1 MFYIVS
7 PWELNLDGTDPK
19 PDYDTKYALPMFFVL
34 IFLEWAILEITRV
47 LNPNAPKTGSYRLND
62 FIMSVALGAC
72 QATFQLLLTL
82 VGLNLEIGMYT
93 MVYENYRIT
102 TVDTKS
108 NVIFTYVCLF
118 LGKDLMYYAAHRFFH
133 EYHTAWIGHSVHH
146 SGEDYNLGTAL
157 RQGALQPCFGW
168 PFYLPMAFLGFH
180 PHAFAAHA
188 QLNTYFMFWIHT
200 ELVGRLGVL
209 EYIINTPSAHRMHH
223 RPPGNCNYAG
233 ALIIWDRMFDTFRPE
248 KVRMDLYGNGRQ
260 PNSFDVISVN
270 AHRTLRRRRHL
281 LFTRATKSHT
291 HTHTDVHQIM
301 DIPKSIFYRLFARR
315 VKKPRQVRISGLFE
329 KIPAIEKDRRLE
341 GPRRKKW
348 DGEKKLGVFAT
359 LWFLVFGLAG
369 LLGAIF
375 LLIKGEGSMH
385 RLDAAT
391 GALASCIVFS
401 ALGRFA
407 DRVNMM
413 SYVNTL
419 ICVSLQYAVLMYRPF
434 EKHGDRFGDLFVKND
449 GKPFVWGSIV
459 VLLALGGVSA
469 TKIQARQKKAA

>member
-1 MFYIVS
+1 MLIVR
-7 PWELNLDGTDPK
+7 
-19 PDYDTKYALPMFFVL
+19 YV
-34 IFLEWAILEITRV
+34 V
-47 LNPNAPKTGSYRLND
+47 
-62 FIMSVALGAC
+62 V
-72 QATFQLLLTL
+72 
-82 VGLNLEIGMYT
+82 
-93 MVYENYRIT
+93 
-102 TVDTKS
+102 
-108 NVIFTYVCLF
+108 VIF
-118 LGKDLMYYAAHRFFH
+118 
-133 EYHTAWIGHSVHH
+133 S
-146 SGEDYNLGTAL
+146 S
-157 RQGALQPCFGW
+157 
-168 PFYLPMAFLGFH
+168 
-180 PHAFAAHA
+180 
-188 QLNTYFMFWIHT
+188 
-200 ELVGRLGVL
+200 LVQQ
-209 EYIINTPSAHRMHH
+209 N
-223 RPPGNCNYAG
+223 
-233 ALIIWDRMFDTFRPE
+233 
-248 KVRMDLYGNGRQ
+248 
-260 PNSFDVISVN
+260 
-270 AHRTLRRRRHL
+270 
-281 LFTRATKSHT
+281 HT

-434 EKHGDRFGDLFVKND
+434 EKHGDRFGDLFIKND

-469 TKIQARQKKAA
+469 TKIQARQKKKAA

>member
-1 MFYIVS
+1 
-7 PWELNLDGTDPK
+7 
-19 PDYDTKYALPMFFVL
+19 
-34 IFLEWAILEITRV
+34 
-47 LNPNAPKTGSYRLND
+47 
-62 FIMSVALGAC
+62 
-72 QATFQLLLTL
+72 
-82 VGLNLEIGMYT
+82 
-93 MVYENYRIT
+93 
-102 TVDTKS
+102 
-108 NVIFTYVCLF
+108 
-118 LGKDLMYYAAHRFFH
+118 
-133 EYHTAWIGHSVHH
+133 
-146 SGEDYNLGTAL
+146 
-157 RQGALQPCFGW
+157 
-168 PFYLPMAFLGFH
+168 
-180 PHAFAAHA
+180 
-188 QLNTYFMFWIHT
+188 
-200 ELVGRLGVL
+200 
-209 EYIINTPSAHRMHH
+209 
-223 RPPGNCNYAG
+223 
-233 ALIIWDRMFDTFRPE
+233 
-248 KVRMDLYGNGRQ
+248 
-260 PNSFDVISVN
+260 
-270 AHRTLRRRRHL
+270 
-281 LFTRATKSHT
+281 
-291 HTHTDVHQIM
+291 M

-385 RLDAAT
+385 RLDAAA

-419 ICVSLQYAVLMYRPF
+419 LCVALQYAVLMYRPF
-434 EKHGDRFGDLFVKND
+434 EKHGDRFGDLFIKND

-469 TKIQARQKKAA
+469 TKIQARQKKKAA